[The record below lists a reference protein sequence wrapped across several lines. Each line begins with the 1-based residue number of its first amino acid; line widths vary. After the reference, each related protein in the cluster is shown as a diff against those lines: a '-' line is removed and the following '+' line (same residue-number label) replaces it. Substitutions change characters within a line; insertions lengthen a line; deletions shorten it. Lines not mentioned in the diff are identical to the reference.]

1 MEIQA
6 YRHEITGGE
15 RGGKKGGGRE
25 EWGPEGKNCTV
36 QCTQHGDTVNK
47 MTGKFKNISIK
58 TIQYKLQRKENYCAQ
73 SHGFKYDFLTYVK

>member
-58 TIQYKLQRKENYCAQ
+58 TIQYKERKTIVHSLMDLNMI
-73 SHGFKYDFLTYVK
+73 F

>member
-58 TIQYKLQRKENYCAQ
+58 TIQYKERQTIVHSLMDLNMI
-73 SHGFKYDFLTYVK
+73 F